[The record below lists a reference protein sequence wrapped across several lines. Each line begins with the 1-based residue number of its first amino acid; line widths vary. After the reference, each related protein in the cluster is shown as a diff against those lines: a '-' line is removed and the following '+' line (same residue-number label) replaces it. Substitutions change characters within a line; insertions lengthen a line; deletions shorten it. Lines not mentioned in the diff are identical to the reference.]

1 MAATIPA
8 ASTEY
13 LHGLVT
19 ASVTL
24 DTQAVEVAFVTP
36 SNAFPT
42 DATAWISAAWI
53 GDPGTSRNWQIL
65 IGPSST
71 TILASGAYAVWVRV
85 HDEPE
90 IPVRKHDTLT
100 IQ

>member
-24 DTQAVEVAFVTP
+24 DAQVVEVAFVTP
-36 SNAFPT
+36 SNANPDDT
-42 DATAWISAAWI
+42 TAWITAAWI
-53 GDPGTSRNWQIL
+53 GDPATQRNWQLL
-65 IGPSST
+65 IGPGSAT
-71 TILASGAYAVWVRV
+71 PLAVGSYAVWCRV
-85 HDEPE
+85 HDTPE
-90 IPVRKHDTLT
+90 IPVRKHDVLT

>member
-19 ASVTL
+19 ASVPL
-24 DTQAVEVAFVTP
+24 DTQVVEVAFITP
-36 SNAFPT
+36 SGSNPDDT
-42 DATAWISAAWI
+42 TAWITAAWT
-53 GDPGTSRNWQIL
+53 GTAANQRTWQLL
-65 IGPSST
+65 IGPGSAT
-71 TILASGAYAVWVRV
+71 PLAVGSYGVWCRV
-85 HDEPE
+85 HDDPE
-90 IPVRKHDTLT
+90 IPVRKHDVLT

>member
-13 LHGLVT
+13 LHGLIT

-24 DTQAVEVAFVTP
+24 DTQVVEVAFITP
-36 SNAFPT
+36 SNGFPS
-42 DATAWISAAWI
+42 DATAWITAAWT
-53 GDPGTSRNWQIL
+53 GTAGTSRNWQL
-65 IGPSST
+65 LVGPSST
-71 TILASGAYAVWVRV
+71 TILAAGTYAVWTRV
-85 HDEPE
+85 HDNPE

>member
-42 DATAWISAAWI
+42 DATAWLRL
-53 GDPGTSRNWQIL
+53 G
-65 IGPSST
+65 
-71 TILASGAYAVWVRV
+71 
-85 HDEPE
+85 
-90 IPVRKHDTLT
+90 
-100 IQ
+100 